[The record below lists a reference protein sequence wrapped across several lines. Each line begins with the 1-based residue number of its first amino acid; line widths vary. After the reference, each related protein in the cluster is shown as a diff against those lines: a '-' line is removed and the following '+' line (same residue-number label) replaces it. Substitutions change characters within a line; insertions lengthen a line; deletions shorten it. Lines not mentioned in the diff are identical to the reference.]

1 MGDNWEVVVD
11 NDVGVTVDRVLDII
25 AAAASPI
32 SLLRLGSGKPTV
44 SRCLNCAATRA
55 ACAAIC
61 SQVSEL
67 HDIDI
72 QANPARIT
80 EPLLIASY
88 VQQFGVNR

>member
-1 MGDNWEVVVD
+1 MGDNCEDIVD
-11 NDVGVTVDRVLDII
+11 DNVGVTGVRVLDII

-32 SLLRLGSGKPTV
+32 SLLRLGSGAPTV

-55 ACAAIC
+55 ACTAIC

-67 HDIDI
+67 HGTDM

-80 EPLLIASY
+80 ET
-88 VQQFGVNR
+88 F